1 MVYNDKNKRL
11 NSDMHKRFWFALTL
25 AFSISLLT
33 SLVAQGQGN
42 IRTRT
47 LTFADLGY
55 TKDETLQ
62 GVRATREYGVMLPQS
77 WQVQEGNVLVLR
89 FSHSPALRPNSSL
102 AVDWN
107 GTRLTSVL
115 LTAENAKD
123 GVLRAEIPAA
133 LMRTGY
139 NVLRLEAYMGIQDDF
154 CTDIDNPA
162 VWLTV
167 HSSSSLQL
175 NFTVQS
181 PQADLSTFPAP
192 FIETSTLVTST
203 VTLVLP
209 DAPRPAELTA
219 VATISAKLGQLAA
232 WRPLQVDVRGVATF
246 DLNQTTGH
254 LIVIGARERLPRTLA
269 LPIVKTV
276 GNETVLTDL
285 RGEPVPRHAGVLWEQ
300 PTPQR
305 DALMLVVTGEDDAAM
320 LTAARALASAPTYA
334 QLSGPLGI
342 VLQVPPPKSNGSL
355 GQTLTLE
362 ELGYRD
368 ITSQGSREQTL
379 NYVIPLPMAW
389 QIQEGATL
397 DLHFAHS
404 ALLDTNKSSLNV
416 LLNGTPVGSIL
427 LTPKTASD
435 GRITFT
441 LPARLFR
448 MGENTLTI
456 VGNIQIPRPARD
468 ATDCL
473 NMYYREA
480 WLVVYADSR
489 LRMPGAPASLLAT
502 LANYPRAFIG
512 AMDLSDLAFV
522 VPSESN
528 VTTARALA
536 WITARLGRLA
546 RGETLAPM
554 VVDAQTP
561 TSARYQILVGRPS
574 QNPAIAKLK
583 DVLPQPF
590 KSGSDEPEPV
600 AQVAQVL
607 PSHGSVGYL
616 QATTIDQ
623 QPRLVVTGNSD
634 EGVLWAAEAL
644 SVPELLGKL
653 RGDLAILSAAA
664 SLTTLEVRTKDT
676 PTGLVMAQPTPTA
689 NGASSVPTWVVG
701 LTAGLFLVTLLILFL
716 VGWQSWASVRV
727 RK

>member
-1 MVYNDKNKRL
+1 
-11 NSDMHKRFWFALTL
+11 MHKRFLFALSL
-25 AFSISLLT
+25 AFSISLLAT
-33 SLVAQGQGN
+33 LVAQGQGN
-42 IRTRT
+42 IDTRT
-47 LTFADLGY
+47 LTFAELGY
-55 TKDETLQ
+55 PKDETLH

-77 WQVQEGNVLVLR
+77 WQVQEGNVLTLR
-89 FSHSPALRPNSSL
+89 FTHSPALRPNSSL

-115 LTAENAKD
+115 LTADNAK
-123 GVLRAEIPAA
+123 GGILRTEIPAT
-133 LMRTGY
+133 LIRSGY

-154 CTDIDNPA
+154 CSDIDNPA

-167 HSSSSLQL
+167 HSSSLLQV
-175 NFTVQS
+175 NFRTQ
-181 PQADLSTFPAP
+181 PPKADLRAFPAP

-203 VTLVLP
+203 VTFVLP
-209 DAPRPAELTA
+209 DTPRLAELTA

-232 WRPLQVDVRGVATF
+232 WRPLQVDVRAASTF
-246 DLNQTTGH
+246 DWTSGGH
-254 LIVIGARERLPRTLA
+254 LIVIGARERLPRGLD
-269 LPIVKTV
+269 LPIVKTI
-276 GNETVLTDL
+276 GTETHLTDL

-320 LTAARALASAPTYA
+320 LTAARALASTPTYA

-342 VLQVPPPKSNGSL
+342 VLQVPPPKGNSTL
-355 GQTLTLE
+355 GQVLTFE

-368 ITSQGSREQTL
+368 IASQGSREQTL

-404 ALLDTNKSSLNV
+404 ALLDANKSSLNV

-427 LTPKTASD
+427 LTSKTASD
-435 GRITFT
+435 GRVTFT

-456 VGNIQIPRPARD
+456 VSNIQVGRAKD
-468 ATDCL
+468 TTDCL
-473 NMYYREA
+473 NTYYREA

-489 LRMPGAPASLLAT
+489 LRIPGAPANLIAT
-502 LANYPRAFIG
+502 LGNYPRAFIG
-512 AMDLSDLAFV
+512 AMDLSDLTFV

-528 VTTARALA
+528 VTIARALA
-536 WITARLGRLA
+536 WIAARLGRFA
-546 RGETLAPM
+546 QGDTLAPT
-554 VVDAQTP
+554 VADAQTLG
-561 TSARYQILVGRPS
+561 SARYQILIGRPS

-583 DVLPQPF
+583 NVLPQPF
-590 KSGSDEPEPV
+590 KADGDAPEPV

-607 PSHGSVGYL
+607 PPRGSVGYL
-616 QATTIDQ
+616 QTTTIDQ
-623 QPRLVVTGNSD
+623 QPRLIVTGNSD

-644 SVPELLGKL
+644 SAPELLGKL

-664 SLTTLEVRTKDT
+664 SLTVFEVRTKDAPNVLT
-676 PTGLVMAQPTPTA
+676 LAQPTPTV
-689 NGASSVPTWVVG
+689 NGAPYVPTWVLG
-701 LTAGLFLVTLLILFL
+701 LTIGLFVITLIVLLL
-716 VGWQSWASVRV
+716 VGWQSFASVRV